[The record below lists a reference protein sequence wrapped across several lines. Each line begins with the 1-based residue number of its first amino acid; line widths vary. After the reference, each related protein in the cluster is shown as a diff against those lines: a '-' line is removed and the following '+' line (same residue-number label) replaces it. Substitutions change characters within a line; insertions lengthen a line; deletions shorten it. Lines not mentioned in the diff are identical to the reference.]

1 MSSSEEEYVY
11 SSGSDNGGDAG
22 GGDNDSD
29 QDSNKSEGEV
39 DPDVELENKYWE
51 ADDVKKTAPQ
61 EALEA
66 FLFYIKQDTAR
77 FQGEIAGKPKAH
89 LELKDVGIGYFH
101 ALYEVTL
108 IYFKLGQYDNMLE
121 YMRKLLN
128 FLPEVTRN
136 ERQKAIENI
145 LRAMSNGSA
154 GDATPENQRVLVDT
168 YRLTLEVLENLNIDA
183 RLTFSTKKSLGQIYL
198 QMSDITNVETI
209 VHELHVLCKDPKTGQ
224 DDLRNRA
231 EWMLETTALELQL
244 CALTKDKRRRQQLHQ
259 QTKLL
264 SHAIVDPTTM
274 GVIHEDC
281 GKMLMGEKKWTEAY
295 QEFFSG
301 FSRHSET
308 ANPRARECLKYV
320 VLANMLSLSNI
331 NPFSTKEASAYQDAP
346 VIQAMIQLREAYTK
360 NDAKKFESIL
370 RDPKINLLSDT
381 FLAEYVDDLLQKT
394 RQQILRD
401 FVKPYRRVKLDAI
414 AEELNVSTNDV
425 EPILVKSI
433 LDGTLLH
440 SKIDQG
446 KGVLVV
452 GRNAG
457 SSGMS
462 AQWQALSKWAD
473 AIAALNGK

>member
-1 MSSSEEEYVY
+1 M
-11 SSGSDNGGDAG
+11 
-22 GGDNDSD
+22 
-29 QDSNKSEGEV
+29 
-39 DPDVELENKYWE
+39 
-51 ADDVKKTAPQ
+51 
-61 EALEA
+61 EA

-77 FQGEIAGKPKAH
+77 SLGEIPGKPKAH
-89 LELKDVGIGYFH
+89 LELEDVGSGYFQ

-108 IYFKLGQYDNMLE
+108 IYFKLGQYDNQLT
-121 YMRKLLN
+121 YLRKLLN

-145 LRAMSNGSA
+145 LRAMSSGS
-154 GDATPENQRVLVDT
+154 GGGGSGSGNNNNDSSPESQRVLVDT
-168 YRLTLEVLENLNIDA
+168 YRLSLEVLENLNIDA
-183 RLTFSTKKSLGQIYL
+183 RLTFSTKKSLGQIFL
-198 QMSDITNVETI
+198 QMADINNVEVI
-209 VHELHVLCKDPKTGQ
+209 VSELRQSCKDPKTGQ

-231 EWMLETTALELQL
+231 EWLLETTALELQL
-244 CALTKDKRRRQQLHQ
+244 CALTKDKRRRQKLHQ

-274 GVIHEDC
+274 GIIHEDC

-360 NDAKKFESIL
+360 NNAKKFEKVL
-370 RDPKINLLSDT
+370 RDPKTNLLSDP

-401 FVKPYRRVKLDAI
+401 FVKPYRRVRLDAI
-414 AEELNVSTNDV
+414 AEELNVPSSDV

-433 LDGTLLH
+433 LDGTLTD

-446 KGVLVV
+446 SGVLVV
-452 GRNAG
+452 GKGNNG
-457 SSGMS
+457 KGGGMN
-462 AQWQALSKWAD
+462 AQWNALNKWAD
-473 AIAALNGK
+473 AISALNGKEFGVVC